1 MLFTCVILISS
12 VEPSRAQELKKDNDN
27 FYIGLGTKLSTYF
40 GGEFGRRFGIRF
52 ANSYDPYDERSNYY
66 YDDEY
71 SYHNDKETNSLN
83 PLEFNIIGG
92 INLFGNFSF
101 ELEAGLSMHTN
112 GYVEENKYTHG
123 TQGTTPYIEHF
134 DNSRMVAVPIIA
146 SMKFYPLGKETTPFY
161 VSGGYGI
168 QFVRES
174 LDLVRDYE
182 IYNNYYYQYGSYRV
196 KMDSYSGSGWMSGFR
211 FGAGTSIEVFGNLI
225 TDIELNYTRFFNN
238 NTVNESNL
246 AFHNTPR
253 FNNFSLGTK
262 VYFGF

>member
-1 MLFTCVILISS
+1 V
-12 VEPSRAQELKKDNDN
+12 VPSTGQQLKKDNND

-52 ANSYDPYDERSNYY
+52 ANSYDPYNDRSNYY

-71 SYHNDKETNSLN
+71 NYNNDRETNSLN
-83 PLEFNIIGG
+83 PLEFNLIGG
-92 INLFGNFSF
+92 INLIGNLSV

-112 GYVEENKYTHG
+112 GYIEEKGHTIG
-123 TQGTTPYIEHF
+123 TQGTTPYVEHF

-146 SMKFYPLGKETTPFY
+146 SMKFYPLGKETTPFF
-161 VSGGYGI
+161 VTGGYGI

-174 LDLVRDYE
+174 VDLVRDYE

-196 KMDSYSGSGWMSGFR
+196 KMDSYSGSTWMTGFR
-211 FGAGTSIEVFGNLI
+211 FGAGTTLELFGNLK
-225 TDIELNYTRFFNN
+225 TDVEINYTRFYNN

-246 AFHNTPR
+246 AFQNTPR
-253 FNNFSLGTK
+253 FNNISLGTK
-262 VYFGF
+262 IYFGF